1 MNAINVLRLENAVT
15 ALRYVAEHAAEIAA
29 DPSSM
34 GDTPGGSVQGRFHAA
49 VMALEPYWLVL
60 IDTAKAQTA
69 PPAPEPPA
77 PEPPAPEPPAP
88 EPPAPVQAAP
98 EPPAP
103 VQAAPVQAAQPVS
116 PSNLPA
122 TRPKVA
128 GGAF

>member
-49 VMALEPYWLVL
+49 VMALEPSWLVL

-69 PPAPEPPA
+69 PPAPKPPA
-77 PEPPAPEPPAP
+77 PMIPTVKSGVITSVEVTSPAVTPSM
-88 EPPAPVQAAP
+88 
-98 EPPAP
+98 
-103 VQAAPVQAAQPVS
+103 PVQAAQPVS

-122 TRPKVA
+122 TRQKVA